1 MNRPLLPHWNRLT
14 IGLVSGPKGMIR
26 VSPVAEG
33 AADGFTHSRGIE
45 MTAGIAPPSTPTA
58 ELTLRAIVLGLVLA
72 AVLGAANVYL
82 GLKVGMTVSASI
94 PAAVVAMLLL
104 RRVFGGGTVLEANQ
118 VQTAASA
125 GESLAAGILFTV
137 PALVLIGAWA
147 EFDFWATTF
156 IAIAGGWL
164 GVLFMI
170 PMRRVFIEDSPE
182 LPYPE
187 GVACASVLEA
197 GGDSAGP
204 EEGQAVLRGG
214 LLGALVKLAVGFF
227 GILQSSIEGA
237 VTAVGVRPFFIGAD
251 LSPALLAVGYIVR
264 LEVALQIFLGG
275 VLGWL
280 VLLPLAPEMVSWL
293 APESSTLVLAS
304 SAAFEGDAAARSW
317 ALWSNGIRYVGV
329 GAMAVGGLTALFR
342 VRAGL
347 RRALVELRRGWSMQA
362 EEAATRVDLTPGT
375 IGLFITL
382 AVGIVVVLYWRF
394 TGDPGVTALATVI
407 MVVASFFFVGVASYI
422 VGLVGN
428 SNSPV
433 SGMTITA
440 VLMTGGLLWLF
451 GYTGVQGMV
460 ATLGVAAIVCCAAC
474 TAGDVCNDLKTGSLV
489 GASPRRQQKM
499 QLAGV
504 VVAAFVM
511 APVLQLLHDA
521 YGIGSRE
528 LAAPQAS
535 LFASLARGFFGGEV
549 LPWGLVGLGAGIGVV
564 VLLVDTVIE
573 RRGASF
579 RLHLMPIAVGLY
591 LPFGLAVPIVVGGL
605 IEWLGRRG
613 SASDSK
619 LPSQRGI
626 LFASGVVAGEA
637 LVGVGIAMLIGA
649 GFNPFDFSGAWSGMI
664 SLVAALAVVGVFFAA
679 CRPIRAV

>member
-1 MNRPLLPHWNRLT
+1 MTVEISPSGNR
-14 IGLVSGPKGMIR
+14 S
-26 VSPVAEG
+26 
-33 AADGFTHSRGIE
+33 
-45 MTAGIAPPSTPTA
+45 A
-58 ELTLRAIVLGLVLA
+58 ELTVRAVVLGLVLA
-72 AVLGAANVYL
+72 AVLGAANIYL

-147 EFDFWATTF
+147 KFDFWSTTL

-170 PMRRVFIEDSPE
+170 PMRRVFIEESPE

-187 GVACASVLEA
+187 GVACAAVLEA
-197 GGDSAGP
+197 GRASAGP
-204 EEGQAVLRGG
+204 EDGQAVLRGG
-214 LLGALVKLAVGFF
+214 LLGAIVKLAVAFF
-227 GILQSSIEGA
+227 GVLHSSIEGA
-237 VTAVGVRPFFIGAD
+237 VTASGVRPFFIGAD
-251 LSPALLAVGYIVR
+251 LSPALLAVGFIVR

-280 VLLPLAPEMVSWL
+280 VLLPLAPEMVALL
-293 APESSTLVLAS
+293 APESVELVLAS
-304 SAAFEGDAAARSW
+304 SAAFEGDAAARAWS
-317 ALWSNGIRYVGV
+317 LWSNGIRYVGV
-329 GAMAVGGLTALFR
+329 GAMAVGGLSALFR
-342 VRAGL
+342 VRTGL
-347 RRALVELRRGWSMQA
+347 RRALGELRRGWSAQA
-362 EEAATRVDLTPGT
+362 SDAGSSVDLPANVIALTSVV
-375 IGLFITL
+375 
-382 AVGIVVVLYWRF
+382 AVAIVFGLYWGF
-394 TGDPGVTALATVI
+394 TGNVGVTVLSTLI

-440 VLMTGGLLWLF
+440 LLMTGGLLWLF

-474 TAGDVCNDLKTGSLV
+474 TAGDVCNDLKTGSIV
-489 GASPRRQQKM
+489 GASPRQQQIM

-511 APVLQLLHDA
+511 APVLQLLHNA

-535 LFASLARGFFGGEV
+535 LFASLARGFFGGEP
-549 LPWGLVGLGAGIGVV
+549 LPWGLVGLGAGIGIV
-564 VLLVDTVIE
+564 VLLLDTLVE
-573 RRGASF
+573 RRAASF

-605 IEWLGRRG
+605 IEWIGRRG
-613 SASDSK
+613 ESVDSDR
-619 LPSQRGI
+619 PDQRGI

-637 LVGVGIAMLIGA
+637 VIGVGIAMLIGA
-649 GFNPFDFSGAWSGMI
+649 GIDPLDLSVPSTGMI
-664 SLVAALAVVGVFFAA
+664 SLLTALAIVGVFFVAS
-679 CRPIRAV
+679 RPSRAS